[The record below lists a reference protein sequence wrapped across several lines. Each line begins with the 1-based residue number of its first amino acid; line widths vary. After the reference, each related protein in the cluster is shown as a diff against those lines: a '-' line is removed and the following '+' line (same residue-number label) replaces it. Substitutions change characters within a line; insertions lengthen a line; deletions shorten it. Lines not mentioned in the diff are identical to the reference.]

1 MVDQDRF
8 TRTAA
13 SGWAPSARAIR
24 ATWAVD
30 LLGGQLEKDLYR
42 SLRSR
47 GGLRDALLG
56 KHVQD
61 AQRVAGGREL
71 EVDVLHD
78 ALAAYVWDRCL
89 GPLIPLMV
97 GPDGIFDSAEV
108 AEAYCQRALDAARLP
123 LAAERL
129 LQRPEAGPGLRRPA
143 RPRVSTRD
151 LLDEDMPVGTS
162 W

>member
-24 ATWAVD
+24 DTWAVD

-42 SLRSR
+42 ELRVR
-47 GGLRDALLG
+47 GGLRDPLLG

-61 AQRVAGGREL
+61 AQRFASNSEL
-71 EVDVLHD
+71 AVHVVHA

-97 GPDGIFDSAEV
+97 GPEGVFDSAEV

-129 LQRPEAGPGLRRPA
+129 LQRPEAGSGLRRPA
-143 RPRVSTRD
+143 RSRVPTRD
-151 LLDEDMPVGTS
+151 LLDEDMPVGAS